1 MKKVYLAI
9 TLVFLCM
16 GLSSC
21 VVATIGECI
30 VRDTTNRPCQ

>member
-9 TLVFLCM
+9 ALVFLCM

>member
-9 TLVFLCM
+9 ALVFLCM

-21 VVATIGECI
+21 LVATIGQCI
-30 VRDTTNRPCQ
+30 VRDSTNRPCQ